1 MVKIYESSSPTGLL
15 QSMIEVLKKIK
26 ELEHLEKVYITY
38 SSTYNE
44 KDTQQIREILLKQAG
59 YIRKEIEEL
68 KKSIKNK

>member
-1 MVKIYESSSPTGLL
+1 MYSNMMEKDK
-15 QSMIEVLKKIK
+15 VLKKIK

-44 KDTQQIREILLKQAG
+44 KDTQPIRESLLKQARS
-59 YIRKEIEEL
+59 IRKEIEEL

>member
-1 MVKIYESSSPTGLL
+1 MMEKDK
-15 QSMIEVLKKIK
+15 VLKKIK

-44 KDTQQIREILLKQAG
+44 KDTQPIRESLLKQAG
-59 YIRKEIEEL
+59 SIRKEIEEL

>member
-1 MVKIYESSSPTGLL
+1 MMEKDK
-15 QSMIEVLKKIK
+15 VLKKIK

-44 KDTQQIREILLKQAG
+44 KDTQPIRESLLKQAKS
-59 YIRKEIEEL
+59 IRKEIEEL